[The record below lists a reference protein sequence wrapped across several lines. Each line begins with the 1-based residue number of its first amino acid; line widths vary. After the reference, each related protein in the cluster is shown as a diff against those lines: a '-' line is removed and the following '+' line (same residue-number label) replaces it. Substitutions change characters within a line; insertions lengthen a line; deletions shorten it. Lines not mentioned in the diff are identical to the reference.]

1 LALLA
6 GFIPPKEDEIEVPK
20 VTVRPLNSTTAMLLG
35 EGGLMVSG
43 SPRVHYQV
51 VEDSCVTRHMG
62 ENRNHTY
69 EPDVENCQACHADL
83 DTFDRN
89 GVQTE
94 IQEMLDEVKVLLEAN
109 GIMDPEVGENRS
121 APGTYPEEVAS
132 AMWNYMFVLEDQ
144 SRGVHNPPFAKAL
157 LEQALA
163 ALQ

>member
-1 LALLA
+1 
-6 GFIPPKEDEIEVPK
+6 
-20 VTVRPLNSTTAMLLG
+20 
-35 EGGLMVSG
+35 
-43 SPRVHYQV
+43 
-51 VEDSCVTRHMG
+51 MG

-69 EPDVENCQACHADL
+69 EPEVENCQACHADL

-94 IQEMLDEVKVLLEAN
+94 IQAMLDQVRDLLISA
-109 GIMDPEVGENRS
+109 GIIDLERDPEGNRS
-121 APGTYPEEVAS
+121 LPGTYPEEVAS

-144 SRGVHNPPFAKAL
+144 SRGVHNPPFARAL